1 MDVNGK
7 PIQLDDKQDKILKQ
21 VSVCAFLLVLFGA
34 ILFSDYLLTDW
45 SLYSC
50 YFLKLDSTYYII
62 PHSEQ
67 SG

>member
-21 VSVCAFLLVLFGA
+21 VSVSAFLLVLFGG